1 MPTLPE
7 SMRRLHWF
15 EDLGRDLRYGLR
27 SLRRAPVFAAVA
39 IVTLALGIGANT
51 AIFSILNS
59 VILRPLGYAEP
70 EQLVRLTARFP
81 LAGSAGGAISY
92 PEYEEFR
99 AMARSFADAGVF
111 AIGGTVGGGSG
122 GWVGAVNLSA
132 GERPLRARAA
142 LVDDHLLTTL
152 GILPAQGRLFAP
164 GETDAMAARP
174 GLGGPPLAI
183 LSHELWQSA
192 FGGRPLVGQTVPVD
206 GRPHDVIGILPPGAD
221 VMDNGTEIWLPIGVH
236 PVTRRIRDA
245 HVLSLVARLK
255 EGVTIDAAQ
264 AELDA
269 LTANWAD
276 RAAVKGHVPTNRPS
290 RPQDHTFEMRP
301 LQDAVV
307 GDARR
312 AIWVLQAAVGL
323 VLLIACANL
332 ANLVMARA
340 ESRRREF
347 AVRTAIGA
355 GRGRLLR
362 QTIAEGLLISAAGGA
377 LGVWLARTG
386 VRALVLTYPDSL
398 PRTSE
403 VAVDLRVLLFALGV
417 SIATGLFFGLAPL
430 AQRRMRDVV
439 AALKDE
445 GGTGNRGAGRHHLR
459 RALVTAEVALAV
471 MLVVGAGLLLRTVY
485 NLTRVDSG
493 FDRSRMVTFSMTMPR
508 GGSEAGGRAG
518 AMQRLLDGLRTVPG
532 VEAATAMSHLPLDR
546 VVQAFNTGVEN
557 YANADGRPVTVVDY
571 YQFVMSDYFETMNI
585 PIVAGRAFEATDA
598 AHEGVPEER
607 VVIVNE
613 TLARRLWPGRDP
625 LRQRL
630 RPNLSASIGTGN
642 NPWHT
647 VIGVAKDVKE
657 GGVAREAGAEL
668 YLFIDQPGP
677 PIDGTERPWVPTAP
691 PTMNVALR
699 TSLPPS
705 SLVQTLERAVREINP
720 AIPIVGLREM
730 DAVFAESIGRPR
742 LLGQLLGVFAGLA
755 LLLAAVGTY
764 GVLSFMAAE
773 RRREIGIRLALG
785 ATRASVLMQVLKQG
799 LVLTVAG
806 LAIGLA
812 GALGLNRLVASLLF
826 GVQPTD
832 PATLAAVAVAM
843 AAVAGFACWLPAWR
857 ASRMDPLAVLR
868 PE

>member
-1 MPTLPE
+1 
-7 SMRRLHWF
+7 
-15 EDLGRDLRYGLR
+15 
-27 SLRRAPVFAAVA
+27 
-39 IVTLALGIGANT
+39 
-51 AIFSILNS
+51 
-59 VILRPLGYAEP
+59 
-70 EQLVRLTARFP
+70 
-81 LAGSAGGAISY
+81 
-92 PEYEEFR
+92 
-99 AMARSFADAGVF
+99 MARS
-111 AIGGTVGGGSG
+111 
-122 GWVGAVNLSA
+122 
-132 GERPLRARAA
+132 
-142 LVDDHLLTTL
+142 
-152 GILPAQGRLFAP
+152 
-164 GETDAMAARP
+164 
-174 GLGGPPLAI
+174 
-183 LSHELWQSA
+183 
-192 FGGRPLVGQTVPVD
+192 
-206 GRPHDVIGILPPGAD
+206 
-221 VMDNGTEIWLPIGVH
+221 
-236 PVTRRIRDA
+236 
-245 HVLSLVARLK
+245 
-255 EGVTIDAAQ
+255 
-264 AELDA
+264 
-269 LTANWAD
+269 
-276 RAAVKGHVPTNRPS
+276 
-290 RPQDHTFEMRP
+290 
-301 LQDAVV
+301 
-307 GDARR
+307 
-312 AIWVLQAAVGL
+312 
-323 VLLIACANL
+323 
-332 ANLVMARA
+332 
-340 ESRRREF
+340 
-347 AVRTAIGA
+347 
-355 GRGRLLR
+355 
-362 QTIAEGLLISAAGGA
+362 
-377 LGVWLARTG
+377 G
-386 VRALVLTYPDSL
+386 VRALVLAYPDSL

-403 VAVDLRVLLFALGV
+403 VAVDLRVLLVALGV
-417 SIATGLFFGLAPL
+417 SIATGVFFGLAPV

-439 AALKDE
+439 AALKE
-445 GGTGNRGAGRHHLR
+445 GGTSNRGAGRHLLR

-508 GGSEAGGRAG
+508 GETEAGGRAG
-518 AMQRLLDGLRTVPG
+518 AMQRLLDGLRAVPG

-557 YANADGRPVTVVDY
+557 YANADGRPVTIVDY

-585 PIVAGRAFEATDA
+585 PIVAGRAFGATDA
-598 AHEGVPEER
+598 ANEGLEERRPGVPGDR

-625 LRQRL
+625 LGQRL
-630 RPNLSASIGTGN
+630 RPNLSASIGTAN

-657 GGVAREAGAEL
+657 GGVEREAGAEL

-677 PIDGTERPWVPTAP
+677 PIDGTERPWVRTAP

-705 SLVQTLERAVREINP
+705 SLVQTLERAVRAINP

-773 RRREIGIRLALG
+773 QRREIGIRLALG
-785 ATRASVLMQVLKQG
+785 ATRASVLTQVLKQG

-826 GVQPTD
+826 GVEPTD

-868 PE
+868 TE